1 MLLRSEPLL
10 TPCLRVGS
18 REFAGRVNT
27 ATGEKDM
34 EEILTHYAIMNAQEE
49 CVNRPLPLAVVI
61 YHMYLK
67 AVHSGMS
74 FEQILNLD
82 DVQFAQFGSESLQ
95 ISCSA
100 GIFPYEKD
108 FVPGIGLSFFHGL
121 VLSAVPT
128 EDMVRV
134 CSCPCLPTHA
144 LILTLCLCRAGP

>member
-1 MLLRSEPLL
+1 M
-10 TPCLRVGS
+10 
-18 REFAGRVNT
+18 NT
-27 ATGEKDM
+27 VTGEKDM
-34 EEILTHYAIMNAQEE
+34 EEILTHYAIMNSQEE

-74 FEQILNLD
+74 FEQILSLD

-128 EDMVRV
+128 EDMVRALCPRLPVPLSDAV
-134 CSCPCLPTHA
+134 CLFCAGLA
-144 LILTLCLCRAGP
+144 LDDGAGGRQDHP